1 MSFAGAVYKTDS
13 EASIITPLLFR
24 GGFCWCW
31 LVFML
36 LLGLGGCGKTGHR
49 VKVLDAPPDSGLK
62 GTQRPYEVDGV
73 RYDPL
78 LTADG
83 FTEIGIASWYGPGFH
98 GKLTSNGEVYNMHGM
113 TAAHKTLPMNVFVRV
128 TNLDNNRQATVRVND
143 RGPFV
148 AGRVI
153 DLSQAAARELEVVG
167 KGTAKVK
174 LEALGY
180 REVRPADG
188 AVVYRAPASYIPGP
202 FTVQVGSFAVEA
214 NARRLA
220 ARLQEQYDAAFVVE
234 GWVDGQKFHRVRV
247 GLYKTMAEAEQACN
261 EFERGEFP
269 NCFVVAKD

>member
-1 MSFAGAVYKTDS
+1 MSFTGVAHKADS
-13 EASIITPLLFR
+13 RLSSNAPRLSL
-24 GGFCWCW
+24 GGFCCCW
-31 LVFML
+31 LTLVLALM
-36 LLGLGGCGKTGHR
+36 LGGCGKPAHR
-49 VKVLDAPPDSGLK
+49 VKVLNGPSGSELK

-73 RYDPL
+73 RYEPL
-78 LTADG
+78 LLADG

-98 GKLTSNGEVYNMHGM
+98 GKKTSNGEIYNMHGM

-128 TNLDNNRQATVRVND
+128 TNLDNNRQTVVRVND

-153 DLSQAAARELEVVG
+153 DLSQAAARELEVLG
-167 KGTAKVK
+167 CGTAKVK

-180 REVRPADG
+180 REVRSADG
-188 AVVYRAPASYIPGP
+188 AVVYRAPASYAPGP

-220 ARLQEQYDAAFVVE
+220 ARLQEQYGAASVAE

-247 GLYKTMAEAEQACN
+247 GLYKTMAEAEQACR

-269 NCFVVAKD
+269 RCFVVAKD

>member
-1 MSFAGAVYKTDS
+1 MMFAGAAHHADS
-13 EASIITPLLFR
+13 GSFINSPLFSR
-24 GGFCWCW
+24 GGFCWCC
-31 LVFML
+31 LAFAFL
-36 LLGLGGCGKTGHR
+36 LLLNGCGKPAHR
-49 VKVLDAPPDSGLK
+49 VRVLDVPPDSGLK
-62 GTQRPYEVDGV
+62 GTQKPYEVDGV

-98 GKLTSNGEVYNMHGM
+98 GKSTSNGEVYNMHGM

-128 TNLDNNRQATVRVND
+128 TNLDNNRQTTVRVND

-153 DLSQAAARELEVVG
+153 DLSQAAARELDVMAR
-167 KGTAKVK
+167 GTARVK

-188 AVVYRAPASYIPGP
+188 AVVYRAPASYAPGP

-220 ARLQEQYDAAFVVE
+220 ARLQEQYGAASVVE

-247 GLYKTMAEAEQACN
+247 GLYKTMADAEQSRRD
-261 EFERGEFP
+261 FERGEFP
-269 NCFVVAKD
+269 NGFVVAKD

>member
-1 MSFAGAVYKTDS
+1 MTLAGDS
-13 EASIITPLLFR
+13 CRRYVPR
-24 GGFCWCW
+24 KNPP
-31 LVFML
+31 VFMRGDFSLGFVL
-36 LLGLGGCGKTGHR
+36 LLVVALFLGGCSSSPR
-49 VKVLDAPPDSGLK
+49 VKVLDVPKDSGLK
-62 GTQRPYEVDGV
+62 GTQKPYEVDGV

-83 FTEIGIASWYGPGFH
+83 FTEIGVASWYGPGFH
-98 GKLTSNGEVYNMHGM
+98 GKQTSNGEVYNMHGM

-128 TNLDNNRQATVRVND
+128 TNLANNRQTVVRVND

-167 KGTAKVK
+167 TGTAKVK
-174 LEALGY
+174 LQALGY

-188 AVVYRAPASYIPGP
+188 AVVYRAPASYTPGP

-214 NARRLA
+214 NARRLV
-220 ARLQEQYDAAFVVE
+220 ARLQEQYGAAFVVE

-247 GLYKTMAEAEQACN
+247 GLYKTMEAAEQARRA
-261 EFERGEFP
+261 FEGQEFP
-269 NCFVVAKD
+269 SCFVVAKD

>member
-1 MSFAGAVYKTDS
+1 MSFAGAAHHAGS
-13 EASIITPLLFR
+13 ESSINAPLLSR

-31 LVFML
+31 LAFVLML
-36 LLGLGGCGKTGHR
+36 LLNGCGKPAHR
-49 VKVLDAPPDSGLK
+49 VRVLEVPPDSGLK
-62 GTQRPYEVDGV
+62 GTQKPYEVDGV

-98 GKLTSNGEVYNMHGM
+98 GKQTSNGEVYNMHGM

-128 TNLDNNRQATVRVND
+128 TNLDNNRQTTVRVND

-148 AGRVI
+148 TGRVI
-153 DLSQAAARELEVVG
+153 DLSQAAARELDVMTR
-167 KGTAKVK
+167 GTARVKV
-174 LEALGY
+174 EALGY

-188 AVVYRAPASYIPGP
+188 AVIYRAPASYAPGP

-220 ARLQEQYDAAFVVE
+220 ARLQEQYGAAFVVE

-247 GLYKTMAEAEQACN
+247 GLYKTMADAEQARRA
-261 EFERGEFP
+261 FERGEFP